1 MGLDNGIIA
10 RKTNIEEI
18 DAKLRAL
25 STYVYNNG
33 DFEIAYWRKC
43 WNVRDA
49 IIDSLDYFT
58 DNCGSEVSHAELTS
72 IITVLEGFNAENWEE
87 EGNGGSIWEWDEIE
101 ESMKDCIERLNELS
115 NLMAQYPEIIVEF
128 YDSY

>member
-1 MGLDNGIIA
+1 M
-10 RKTNIEEI
+10 
-18 DAKLRAL
+18 
-25 STYVYNNG
+25 YNNG

-43 WNVRDA
+43 WNVRSA

-58 DNCGSEVSHAELTS
+58 DNCGSEVSHAELVR
-72 IITVLEGFNAENWEE
+72 IIAALEGFNAENWEE
-87 EGNGGSIWEWDEIE
+87 DDGWGSIWEWNEIE

-115 NLMAQYPEIIVEF
+115 NLMTQYPEIIIEF

>member
-43 WNVRDA
+43 WNVRSA

-58 DNCGSEVSHAELTS
+58 DNCGSEVSHEELIR
-72 IITVLEGFNAENWEE
+72 IIAALEGFNAENWEE
-87 EGNGGSIWEWDEIE
+87 DDGWGSIWEWNEIE
-101 ESMKDCIERLNELS
+101 ESMKECIGRLHELS
-115 NLMAQYPEIIVEF
+115 NLMEQHTEIAAEF